1 MYMYAD
7 GWHTNAAGNVLI
19 AKAVLEEL
27 KRDEG
32 MQRYLTRL
40 QASL

>member
-7 GWHTNAAGNVLI
+7 GWHTNAAGNALI

-27 KRDEG
+27 KRDERV
-32 MQRYLTRL
+32 QRCLT
-40 QASL
+40 